1 MNYLHS
7 LAVVC
12 QDAEFVNTAKSKSN
26 WPFSIDFVIKTQ
38 CLYMCV

>member
-12 QDAEFVNTAKSKSN
+12 HEAEFVNTAKSN
-26 WPFSIDFVIKTQ
+26 WPFSADFVIETQ
-38 CLYMCV
+38 CSCV